1 MSSRLIQMFGPPS
14 FFVRRGISSSGV
26 GKCAIC
32 IRGKRSMCS
41 CSCSRVKFWVI
52 AMNYVPYI
60 SWEACDRRSYTYS
73 VNLSACAN
81 NCGSPPECMKQIVSF
96 KSIWPVRSSP
106 INPDIAL
113 PV

>member
-32 IRGKRSMCS
+32 ILGNRSMCS
-41 CSCSRVKFWVI
+41 WSCLRVKFCVI
-52 AMNYVPYI
+52 AMNCVRYM
-60 SWEACDRRSYTYS
+60 SWARYEWRSYTYS

-81 NCGSPPECMKQIVSF
+81 SWGSPPECMKQIVSF
-96 KSIWPVRSSP
+96 KSIWSVLSSP
-106 INPDIAL
+106 IKPDIAL